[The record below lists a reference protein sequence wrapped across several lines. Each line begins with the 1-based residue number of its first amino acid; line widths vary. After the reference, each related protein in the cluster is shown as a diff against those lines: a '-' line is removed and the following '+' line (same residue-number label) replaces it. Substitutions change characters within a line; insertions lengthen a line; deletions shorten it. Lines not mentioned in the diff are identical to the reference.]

1 MLADRRYL
9 PFYCK
14 HERHPD
20 CIVTRV
26 NPVTNSSPAEK
37 ESQGNAG
44 KRTRIFQL
52 GQAIS
57 LIGVGG
63 TEHVVVVTVMNSINT
78 STLTCKRLNEKT
90 VGLDHTGSSFP
101 DV

>member
-1 MLADRRYL
+1 MDDVSRWSLLTVLL
-9 PFYCK
+9 P
-14 HERHPD
+14 
-20 CIVTRV
+20 TRATPGLYS
-26 NPVTNSSPAEK
+26 NL
-37 ESQGNAG
+37 SQP
-44 KRTRIFQL
+44 
-52 GQAIS
+52 
-57 LIGVGG
+57 GVGV